1 MSNRLIHALYTKAVN
16 EAATEEGKKKMEAQA
31 AEDVLTQGGLI

>member
-1 MSNRLIHALYTKAVN
+1 MSNRMIHTLYTKAVR

-31 AEDVLTQGGLI
+31 VEDVMTQGGLI

>member
-1 MSNRLIHALYTKAVN
+1 MSNRLIHTIYTKAVN